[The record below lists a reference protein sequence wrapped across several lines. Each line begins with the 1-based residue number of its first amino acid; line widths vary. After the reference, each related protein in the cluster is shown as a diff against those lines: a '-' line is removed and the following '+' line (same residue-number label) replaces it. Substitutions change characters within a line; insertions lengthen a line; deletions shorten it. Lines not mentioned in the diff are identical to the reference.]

1 MAKNKLFH
9 IITVVNKDS
18 IFNGS
23 YDACLNM
30 FNMQDKVYR
39 KTHKIISTEEYQ
51 KIIKKK
57 PVL

>member
-9 IITVVNKDS
+9 IIGIINKTS
-18 IFNGS
+18 VYKGS

-39 KTHKIISTEEYQ
+39 KTHKIITDEDYQ
-51 KIIKKK
+51 KILKKK
-57 PVL
+57 PM

>member
-1 MAKNKLFH
+1 MKIYH
-9 IITVVNKDS
+9 IIKVITKTSVCK
-18 IFNGS
+18 GS

-39 KTHKIISTEEYQ
+39 KTHKIISEEEYN

-57 PVL
+57 QTL

>member
-9 IITVVNKDS
+9 IIGIINKTS
-18 IFNGS
+18 VCKGS

-39 KTHKIISTEEYQ
+39 KTHKIITDEDYQ
-51 KIIKKK
+51 KILKKK
-57 PVL
+57 PM